1 MLFTGIDPAA
11 AASALADTFAR
22 MLACHGF
29 VHGDPHPGNMLI
41 RRQPGDGSVGG
52 NDLGSAVMSP
62 AEPSVLG
69 GRRRWWP
76 FGSRR
81 GELTGKVQ
89 IVLLDH
95 GLYTELDEAERRRMC
110 RLWHAVA
117 MRDPAKVRAV
127 SEEMGVPKSLQWILP
142 QLMARQ
148 TSNVK
153 PMGGGE
159 TGNAD
164 APGGDPAATNPRSAE
179 AAHARVDGLVRG
191 GRPPLSMDQV
201 SEFGRALPR
210 EMMIVMRANA
220 LIRNITRKL
229 AIDVDAHERADGE
242 GTGGRGLLGLSL
254 GGFMGGDVGRRMDR
268 RRQWAMARY
277 SCLGISLPSALAE
290 CGRPK
295 GGLAALPTGITVKWK
310 LRTARVWAK
319 IWLFRSMQYGV
330 MIAIRTLPEGLSEP
344 VVRSFTE
351 MLERKRGGLPAA

>member
-1 MLFTGIDPAA
+1 
-11 AASALADTFAR
+11 
-22 MLACHGF
+22 
-29 VHGDPHPGNMLI
+29 MLI

-164 APGGDPAATNPRSAE
+164 APGGRPGGGQPP
-179 AAHARVDGLVRG
+179 VRG
-191 GRPPLSMDQV
+191 GC
-201 SEFGRALPR
+201 
-210 EMMIVMRANA
+210 
-220 LIRNITRKL
+220 
-229 AIDVDAHERADGE
+229 
-242 GTGGRGLLGLSL
+242 
-254 GGFMGGDVGRRMDR
+254 
-268 RRQWAMARY
+268 AR
-277 SCLGISLPSALAE
+277 SR
-290 CGRPK
+290 GRP
-295 GGLAALPTGITVKWK
+295 G
-310 LRTARVWAK
+310 AR
-319 IWLFRSMQYGV
+319 R
-330 MIAIRTLPEGLSEP
+330 
-344 VVRSFTE
+344 
-351 MLERKRGGLPAA
+351 PAAAVHGPGE